1 MDFYFKKANDYY
13 NKKDYKKAISL
24 YQKSIE
30 TQGSEACSLYNSA
43 VCYIKLK
50 EYNKAIDLLKQA
62 LEIKLDN
69 KYLFNLAYCYSL
81 IGDNAKALTYFNWSW
96 AYNNDDF
103 ECKKAI
109 SMILESYNNN
119 NSAK

>member
-1 MDFYFKKANDYY
+1 MDSYFKKANDYY
-13 NKKDYKKAISL
+13 NKKDYKKAIFL

-30 TQGSEACSLYNSA
+30 TQGNEACSLYNSA

-50 EYNKAIDLLKQA
+50 EYHKAIELLKQA
-62 LEIKLDN
+62 LEIKIDH

-81 IGDNAKALTYFNWSW
+81 LEDNSKALTYFNWSW
-96 AYNNDDF
+96 AYNHEDY

-109 SMILESYNNN
+109 SMILDSYNK
-119 NSAK
+119 STK

>member
-1 MDFYFKKANDYY
+1 LDFYFKKANDYY

-24 YQKSIE
+24 YKKSIQH
-30 TQGSEACSLYNSA
+30 QGSEACSLYNSA

-50 EYNKAIDLLKQA
+50 EYDEAINLLKQA
-62 LEIKLDN
+62 LEIKLDH

-81 IGDNAKALTYFNWSW
+81 LGDNAKALTYFNWSW
-96 AYNNDDF
+96 AINNDDY

-109 SMILESYNNN
+109 SMILDSFD
-119 NSAK
+119 KTKK

>member
-50 EYNKAIDLLKQA
+50 EYDKAIELLKQA
-62 LEIKLDN
+62 IDIKMDH

-81 IGDNAKALTYFNWSW
+81 LGDNAKALTYFNWSW
-96 AYNNDDF
+96 AYNNEDF

-109 SMILESYNNN
+109 SMILESYNN
-119 NSAK
+119 STK